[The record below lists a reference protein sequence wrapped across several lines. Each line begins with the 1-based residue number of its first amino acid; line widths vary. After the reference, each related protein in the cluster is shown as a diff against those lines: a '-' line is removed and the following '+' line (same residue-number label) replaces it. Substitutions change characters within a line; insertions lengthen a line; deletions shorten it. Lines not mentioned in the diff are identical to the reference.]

1 MPIANNEARVNITWA
16 RQNGDLPD
24 PVQLDT
30 NDGDILGFVTE
41 SVRGGDVPG
50 IAADPNANFQNYMI
64 ERIDPSDAYP
74 FNRILV
80 RPKTAFGASQ

>member
-1 MPIANNEARVNITWA
+1 MPIAANEARVNVTWN

-24 PVQLDT
+24 PVPLDSA
-30 NDGDILGFVTE
+30 DGDILGFVTE
-41 SVRGGDVPG
+41 AVRGGDVPG
-50 IAADPNANFQNYMI
+50 VNADPNANFQNYMI

-80 RPKTAFGASQ
+80 RPKTAFGGLQ